1 MMKQQLQYCFRWIA
15 LLLVPVLIG
24 TGCVSAQTTETPETP
39 RADLTALEIIVERVR
54 DGTPFA
60 LQKDKSIDI
69 QANDQISVKE
79 QGRGLLTF
87 PDRLVIELFNHTNGF
102 VSEARLEP
110 AGFIF
115 VRFKLSV
122 GHTRTE
128 LKSIAYARI
137 RLETDYATIKTLES
151 NTEFLACQTRELTC
165 IVTLAG
171 ETEVEAGGRIVT
183 VRAGEATYILPGQPP
198 QPPICANLEEVNRWL
213 GSKRGTAEID
223 PLGELVIGWSQVP
236 CWIAP
241 LSPATALPVTPLPP
255 TATALPVTPLP
266 PTATALPVTPLPPR
280 DGMVRIE
287 DGLYKVGSSKPDDF
301 HTAAKEIRVAA
312 FWIDKYEV
320 TNAHYKEFLGA
331 TGHPQPPNW
340 SGGTFPSGREDHPVK
355 GVTWDLASAYCNWAN
370 KRLPTEAEWE
380 VAARG
385 PGPEPPLYP
394 WGPNSQAGGD
404 VNQLPLID
412 TYEVGT
418 MPFNKSAFDVYDM
431 AGNVWEW
438 VGEPYAPVPD
448 GYKVLRGGR
457 HGFLRDMTY
466 RQFAEPNDK
475 RFLPF
480 TGFRCAANRVAE
492 E

>member
-1 MMKQQLQYCFRWIA
+1 MKQRLQCCFRWIA

-24 TGCVSAQTTETPETP
+24 TGCAGAQTAETPEPP
-39 RADLTALEIIVERVR
+39 RADLIALESIVERVR

-60 LQKDKSIDI
+60 LQKDNSTDI
-69 QANDQISVKE
+69 QANDRISVKE

-87 PDRLVIELFNHTNGF
+87 QDRLVIELFNHTNGF

-115 VRFKLSV
+115 VRFELRV
-122 GHTRTE
+122 GHIRTE
-128 LKSIAYARI
+128 MKSIANAQI
-137 RLETDYATIKTLES
+137 RLETNYATIKALES
-151 NTEFLACQTRELTC
+151 NTEFLVCQTGELTC
-165 IVTLAG
+165 IVTLDG

-198 QPPICANLEEVNRWL
+198 QQPICANLEEVNRWL
-213 GSKRGTAEID
+213 DSKRGTDETD
-223 PLGELVIGWSQVP
+223 PLEELLIGWPQVP

-241 LSPATALPVTPLPP
+241 LLPATALPVTPLPP

-266 PTATALPVTPLPPR
+266 PS

-287 DGLYKVGSSKPDDF
+287 DGLYKVGSSKPDEF
-301 HTAAKEIRVAA
+301 HAASKEIRLAA
-312 FWIDKYEV
+312 FWIDIYEV
-320 TNAHYKEFLGA
+320 TNAHYKEFLDT
-331 TGHPQPPNW
+331 TGHSQPPNW
-340 SGGTFPSGREDHPVK
+340 LGGTFPSGREDHPVK
-355 GVTWDLASAYCNWAN
+355 GVTWDEASAYCDWAN

-385 PGPEPPLYP
+385 AGPEPPLYP
-394 WGPNSQAGGD
+394 WGSDSLAGGD
-404 VNQLPLID
+404 INQLPLTD

-438 VGEPYAPVPD
+438 VGEPYTLVPD
-448 GYKVLRGGR
+448 GYRVLRGGR
-457 HGFLRDMTY
+457 HGFLKDMTY
-466 RQFAEPNDK
+466 RQFTKPNDK

-480 TGFRCAANRVAE
+480 AGFRCAADRVAGE
-492 E
+492 